1 MVFEYDPTLRS
12 GLVHLYSRAADI
24 APAAF
29 ASRDT
34 GSVFDPDARHKI
46 DDGNLFDDLSA
57 WSIFT

>member
-34 GSVFDPDARHKI
+34 GSVFDPNARHKI
-46 DDGNLFDDLSA
+46 DDGNLFDDFPA
-57 WSIFT
+57 RGVFT